1 MELIE
6 KNGPYLCLN
15 MIVKNEGHIIKDT
28 LTKLLKKVPEI
39 DYWVIS
45 DTGSTD
51 KTKEII
57 SDFFKERNI
66 NGELFD
72 DEWKDFGHNRTLA
85 LEHAFGKSKYLLVF
99 DADDEIC
106 GDFVLPNLVLDS
118 YNFQFGDANGTSYI
132 RTQIINNKKK
142 WKYVGVLHEIIT
154 CSEQT
159 NGMDII
165 KGKYYTISGKS
176 GSRSQDQN
184 KYQKDAL
191 VLEKAYEEAVKNND
205 GLYNRYGFYC
215 ANSYYDSGKW
225 VDAIKW
231 YKITLGNKNWDQEKY
246 VACHR
251 LHNCYSALN
260 QKETG
265 LYYLVKSFSYDK
277 ERAECLYELISYY
290 CCNNMND
297 VAYSYYNIVKSF
309 YNEKYLKHGLNDK
322 LFLDVSKAN
331 LFLPFYMILVSDKV
345 QDHDTT
351 IQMYRIIF
359 TKKHIERSKHFIGNM
374 LYNLQFFIERVKD
387 DSEFLRLFQE
397 YVKFL
402 VSIEYPVYDHDF
414 MVKYEKYGINVPKF
428 SESVFSLDDCL
439 KSKNILLYS
448 GYSPFKWNYTFS
460 INNALGGSET
470 AITCLTKNFPKDY
483 TIYVVGEVEEET
495 VENMRYVHFNNLKN
509 LIKTTAFHTIIVS
522 RYLNFYELYRNFSA
536 YQTFIWG
543 HDITL
548 YAYGT
553 DLSVE
558 GILSKW
564 ASKITGCICQTEWH
578 KNLFLSSFPQLK
590 DKITTIN
597 NGINIDLFNLRDMS
611 KLKKVINRFIY
622 TSCSERGLYKLV
634 QLWPSILENL
644 PDAELLISSYN
655 NFPKSEEDVKI
666 LEIIN
671 KTPSIKH
678 MGKLNRTELYNLMAS
693 AEYWLYP
700 SYFQETSCITSLELL
715 ASEVICL
722 YYPIAGLVNTVGDYG
737 IQISE
742 GNEIDALLS
751 LSIKKKNELKR
762 KGKEYALSCSWQ
774 NRVIEWSKLLFLQNL
789 SIIEKRMFDLYE
801 TISMPQAHTN
811 ILKKISETFTPN
823 VIYDI
828 GASTLHWTKAAKN
841 IWSNSEFCAF
851 DAIEEAEKLYKSK
864 NIKYNIGVISD
875 QDNKIVKF
883 YENKEN
889 PAGNSYYKEIGHPN
903 SVNVYPENS
912 YIERKSMT
920 LETVVKCNNFLL
932 PDLVKIDVQGAELD
946 ILKGGQTIINNAK
959 YLIIELQNVE
969 YNRGAPLENVTIEYL
984 QSNGWEIVEAKF
996 SNNGPD
1002 ADYLFINTNYRA
1014 DKILN
1019 NDYIIKIINLE
1030 RRSDRKNLMASKL
1043 SEQNITN
1050 YEFFKAVDGNLLEP
1064 SSHIQNLFKNND
1076 FNYRKGI
1083 IGCALSH
1090 YTNWNNLINDNK
1102 NSYYVI
1108 LEDDIKLTSNFNIL
1122 LDKCISIIKSQNI
1135 EYALIGGNQIKEEF
1149 GSDDNIVFSKITE
1162 PICSGAYGYI
1172 ISKKACIKLVNYL
1185 NKNGINRAIDHSDL
1199 YTTCLDMYRINKYL
1213 VTTRAYQIHGETDTD
1228 IQLDYN
1234 CLIFDSVPT
1243 YTVSFVDWWS
1253 EEYCG
1258 GIFDNQNNYFTNLLR
1273 DYYNVQ
1279 IVEPNQKPD
1288 ILFYSV
1294 FGNNHLTLNAGRKVF
1309 YSGESISQDN
1319 MADFNIT
1326 FDNDNYNNCRL
1337 PLWICYLNDTII
1349 NDYNNKIQNKI
1360 AVPQKSKF
1368 CSIISQQDNVS
1379 NTRSEIVNKL
1389 SKYKRVDCG
1398 GKFLNNI
1405 GYVVPRGINCSGKI
1419 EHNNNYK
1426 FVIAFENK
1434 DYPGYVTEKICDAYK
1449 SKCIPIYWGTKDV
1462 VKDFNPST
1470 FINANNF
1477 ANLDELVKYIIKVDN
1492 DDKWY
1497 ASFFKDP
1504 IFSNK
1509 WLDTFNDIN
1518 KTFYKNLADRIIGKN
1533 NLLYTKYLNISNP
1546 LKRKNICVIHNCN
1559 LKDIGIKRLEHLINH
1574 INKSKL
1580 IKKLEKIYINN
1591 IGIPILEN
1599 NYGKKYDICNY
1610 SSNVQLWEHPTINK
1624 LKELSENINNYN
1636 ILYLHSK
1643 GITHDYGKKCINDWI
1658 DMMVHFL
1665 IYNHDICIEQLN
1677 NGYQAVGCNYTT
1689 HLSYAPSHFSGNFWW
1704 GDSEYIKQLPLLDS
1718 DALNFENRFK
1728 NNRWD
1733 AEFWICKN
1741 NPRVFEIHNSN
1752 TDHYTK
1758 EYPIEKY
1765 CKKNINT
1772 LIEEI
1777 SIYNIWHNK
1786 LFDKCYDKLDDY
1798 SLQKITMYDV
1808 NKKYSKEYNKERKYN
1823 IVSEYKLDHY
1833 NSLYQDTNYCQ
1844 TSCLYHVFKN
1854 KLYTKTNYIGF
1865 IQYDMELYSDFIYD
1879 IEKKINQSE
1888 SDTYFYSLTVA
1899 NKVEVNYICKP
1910 YDNSILEK
1918 YNNYFNTS
1926 HTYESIKAH
1935 HKADKFIC
1943 LHTFVIPTKTFI
1955 NMMTWYCTIT
1965 DWLHKNYIN
1974 GLYSE
1979 SISEVT
1985 EEIFGLFLLL
1995 QIIENDNI
2003 QLEELKLHHEWPNLH
2018 NQTEWI
2024 NYKVRTP
2031 ENIQSINI
2039 NNKEKWVVYGPEH
2052 TYTLIK
2058 EYINNLNL
2066 RYCVKYVTNIKEIET
2081 INPSK
2086 ILFINNIH
2094 DNSVFNV
2101 FKNIEIS
2108 ILNIDS
2114 MYIPNFFNDI
2124 LEMISLYPNI
2134 KIYDYS
2140 LKNIEVLQ
2148 KYNIRTEF
2156 LEYIYDEKEINSLK
2170 EINNQAKTY
2179 DFGIICYYKDVRC
2192 SYRRKHIVELLRS
2205 KGYTVNIACGFD
2217 RERDIDLGKCKIILN
2232 IHSKSFDIECRT
2244 FEHLRCNRLLYA
2256 GFKILSEVSYIDD
2269 DFISKYKEN
2278 IKFIKYDDFENITR
2292 ENIDKFN
2299 FISAKNNDYN
2309 CQKEIGIFNYESS
2322 RVDYKIEFGLDDNK
2336 IDITYKVIALSLNK
2350 EFIEIPTDDVLRAE
2364 LYGDP
2369 CWGVV
2374 KSIYITTKDGSVT
2387 KCKDNHPIIL
2397 DWNGILIKNPNFKY
2411 KLSACLLIKNETENL
2426 NDWIEHYINEGVE
2439 HFFITSNN
2447 STDGIDNFILNSE
2460 YKNMITLI
2468 TDNSDINIY
2477 NDQVKHREIL
2487 CKNFYNII
2495 RNSTEWCIL
2504 VDIDEFM
2511 YGKNGYTLSSFI
2523 DTLDQDIGC
2532 FYVYWNIFKP
2542 TLDSENNIS
2551 DKFSLKKSCKRINL
2565 DLISDLSYEIKFVSK
2580 FGKSIFRT
2588 SMLQDHTQLWIHKV
2602 STSGKIITNYGNI
2615 TDYKYDNADD
2625 IYWSE
2630 LNYTKVN
2637 VALNHYAIR
2646 NKKDYNNK
2654 LSQLENTHRYP
2665 FVKGLLD
2672 ICELDNKYIIEDR
2685 NILNL

>member
-72 DEWKDFGHNRTLA
+72 DVWKDFGHNRTLA
-85 LEHAFGKSKYLLVF
+85 LEHAFGKSKYLMVF

-191 VLEKAYEEAVKNND
+191 VLENAYEEAVKNND

-225 VDAIKW
+225 ADAIKW

-251 LHNCYSALN
+251 LHNCYNALN

-277 ERAECLYELISYY
+277 ERAECLYELVSYY
-290 CCNNMND
+290 CCNEMNE

-309 YNEKYLKHGLNDK
+309 YNEKYLKYGLNDK

-331 LFLPFYMILVSDKV
+331 LFLPYYMILVSDKV
-345 QDHDTT
+345 QDHDTS

-359 TKKHIERSKHFIGNM
+359 TKKHIERSRHFIGNM

-387 DSEFLRLFQE
+387 DSDFLRLFQE
-397 YVKFL
+397 YIKFL

-597 NGINIDLFNLRDMS
+597 NGINVDLFNLRDIS

-841 IWSNSEFCAF
+841 IWPNSEFCAF

-920 LETVVKCNNFLL
+920 LETIVKCNNFLL
-932 PDLVKIDVQGAELD
+932 PDIVKIDVQGAELD
-946 ILKGGQTIINNAK
+946 ILKGGQTIINKAK

-1030 RRSDRKNLMASKL
+1030 KRSDRKNLMASKL

-1090 YTNWNNLINDNK
+1090 YTNWNNLINDSK

-1149 GSDDNIVFSKITE
+1149 GADDNIVFSKITQ

-1228 IQLDYN
+1228 IQLNYN

-1273 DYYNVQ
+1273 NYYNVQ
-1279 IVEPNQKPD
+1279 IVEPNQNPD

-1518 KTFYKNLADRIIGKN
+1518 KTFYKNLADKIIGKDT
-1533 NLLYTKYLNISNP
+1533 NLL
-1546 LKRKNICVIHNCN
+1546 
-1559 LKDIGIKRLEHLINH
+1559 
-1574 INKSKL
+1574 
-1580 IKKLEKIYINN
+1580 
-1591 IGIPILEN
+1591 
-1599 NYGKKYDICNY
+1599 
-1610 SSNVQLWEHPTINK
+1610 NVKT
-1624 LKELSENINNYN
+1624 SV
-1636 ILYLHSK
+1636 S
-1643 GITHDYGKKCINDWI
+1643 
-1658 DMMVHFL
+1658 
-1665 IYNHDICIEQLN
+1665 
-1677 NGYQAVGCNYTT
+1677 
-1689 HLSYAPSHFSGNFWW
+1689 
-1704 GDSEYIKQLPLLDS
+1704 
-1718 DALNFENRFK
+1718 
-1728 NNRWD
+1728 
-1733 AEFWICKN
+1733 
-1741 NPRVFEIHNSN
+1741 
-1752 TDHYTK
+1752 
-1758 EYPIEKY
+1758 
-1765 CKKNINT
+1765 
-1772 LIEEI
+1772 
-1777 SIYNIWHNK
+1777 
-1786 LFDKCYDKLDDY
+1786 
-1798 SLQKITMYDV
+1798 V
-1808 NKKYSKEYNKERKYN
+1808 N
-1823 IVSEYKLDHY
+1823 
-1833 NSLYQDTNYCQ
+1833 
-1844 TSCLYHVFKN
+1844 
-1854 KLYTKTNYIGF
+1854 
-1865 IQYDMELYSDFIYD
+1865 
-1879 IEKKINQSE
+1879 
-1888 SDTYFYSLTVA
+1888 
-1899 NKVEVNYICKP
+1899 
-1910 YDNSILEK
+1910 
-1918 YNNYFNTS
+1918 
-1926 HTYESIKAH
+1926 
-1935 HKADKFIC
+1935 
-1943 LHTFVIPTKTFI
+1943 
-1955 NMMTWYCTIT
+1955 
-1965 DWLHKNYIN
+1965 
-1974 GLYSE
+1974 
-1979 SISEVT
+1979 
-1985 EEIFGLFLLL
+1985 
-1995 QIIENDNI
+1995 
-2003 QLEELKLHHEWPNLH
+2003 
-2018 NQTEWI
+2018 
-2024 NYKVRTP
+2024 
-2031 ENIQSINI
+2031 
-2039 NNKEKWVVYGPEH
+2039 NNKEKWVVYGPDWI
-2052 TYTLIK
+2052 YNLIK

-2066 RYCVKYVTNIKEIET
+2066 RYCVKYVTTVKEIQT

-2086 ILFINNIH
+2086 ILFINKIH

-2114 MYIPNFFNDI
+2114 MYISNFFNDI

-2179 DFGIICYYKDVRC
+2179 DFGIIGYYKDVRC
-2192 SYRRKHIVELLRS
+2192 SYRRKHIVDLLRS
-2205 KGYTVNIACGFD
+2205 KGYTVNVACGFD
-2217 RERDIDLGKCKIILN
+2217 RERDVDLGKCKIILN
-2232 IHSKSFDIECRT
+2232 IHCKNFTIECRT

-2256 GFKILSEVSYIDD
+2256 GFKILSEVSYIDN

-2468 TDNSDINIY
+2468 TDNSDIDIY
-2477 NDQVKHREIL
+2477 NDQGKHHHTL
-2487 CKNFYNII
+2487 SKNFYNII

-2565 DLISDLSYEIKFVSK
+2565 DLISDLSYEIKFASK

-2615 TDYKYDNADD
+2615 SNYKYDNADD

-2646 NKKDYNNK
+2646 NKKDYDNK